1 MLDDPNAF
9 FLYAGLVGGVLL
21 AIFGIRAGL
30 RRDNTEDWVKL
41 NQLAAKGVN
50 LEARRQVE
58 FVLLV
63 RTEPSAQH
71 VAQQLLSDG
80 FVTRFE
86 RGSYQ
91 VHRGGAVASQ
101 DEGYLLWATKSVV
114 LYGGTVKE
122 MRQKLS
128 ALASRE
134 NGKYLG
140 WTALDESPLGEGT

>member
-1 MLDDPNAF
+1 MMLDDPNAF

-86 RGSYQ
+86 RGGCQ
-91 VHRGGAVASQ
+91 VHRGGAVANPPN
-101 DEGYLLWATKSVV
+101 
-114 LYGGTVKE
+114 
-122 MRQKLS
+122 LS
-128 ALASRE
+128 LTPCTPQTDVA
-134 NGKYLG
+134 
-140 WTALDESPLGEGT
+140 